1 MSNEDKVVLE
11 LPVICTRGML
21 VFPGNRLSLD
31 VGRPKSLNA
40 INDGNNLY
48 DKNIV
53 FVSQVNPLDEDP
65 DMRLFIMSEHF
76 AKSKRKL
83 DEITVGLLN

>member
-1 MSNEDKVVLE
+1 MSNETTFLE

-48 DKNIV
+48 DKNVV
-53 FVSQVNPLDEDP
+53 FVSQINPLDEDP
-65 DMRLFIMSEHF
+65 NYDGVYH
-76 AKSKRKL
+76 
-83 DEITVGLLN
+83 VGTLCKIQKKGM